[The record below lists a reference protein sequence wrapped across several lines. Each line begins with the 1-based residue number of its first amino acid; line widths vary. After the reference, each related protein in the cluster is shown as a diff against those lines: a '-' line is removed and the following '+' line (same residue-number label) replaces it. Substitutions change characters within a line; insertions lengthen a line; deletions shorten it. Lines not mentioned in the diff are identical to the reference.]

1 LAMLVPSDA
10 SNIDSDRLANAQ
22 PADTTSGFVPLL
34 SGFTLHSRSDP
45 REMALS
51 PI

>member
-1 LAMLVPSDA
+1 MLVPSDA

-22 PADTTSGFVPLL
+22 PTDTASGSAPALT
-34 SGFTLHSRSDP
+34 GFTLHSFSDP